1 MIFFDIFIIIIK
13 MFSTR
18 VSSLKP
24 EERLIQ
30 KFLYNIPLMDS
41 PNVSMLITK
50 YIYPPIQKRYLFYT
64 ELMVNWKNEYRGRDP
79 YPIDFKFIVL
89 AIDKVEAANMIHD
102 IIKKEWEEWYDELDI
117 TIEYIIKKLS
127 KKRKK
132 VFNTFEPVLLFHSE
146 CQFTD
151 EIKYKFS
158 KNSLK
163 S

>member
-1 MIFFDIFIIIIK
+1 

-24 EERLIQ
+24 EERIIQ
-30 KFLYNIPLMDS
+30 KILYNIPLMDS

-64 ELMVNWKNEYRGRDP
+64 YLPIEWKNDYRDRDP

-89 AIDKVEAANMIHD
+89 AIDKKEAATMIQN
-102 IIKKEWEEWYDELDI
+102 IIKKDWDEWYSDFDI
-117 TIEYIIKKLS
+117 TLGYIIKKLS

>member
-1 MIFFDIFIIIIK
+1 

-64 ELMVNWKNEYRGRDP
+64 YLPVEWKDDYRDSDP

-89 AIDKVEAANMIHD
+89 AIDKKEAATMIQN
-102 IIKKEWEEWYDELDI
+102 IIKKDWDEWYDDFDI
-117 TIEYIIKKLS
+117 TIDYIIKKLS

>member
-1 MIFFDIFIIIIK
+1 

-24 EERLIQ
+24 EERIIQ
-30 KFLYNIPLMDS
+30 KILYNIPLMDS

-64 ELMVNWKNEYRGRDP
+64 YLPIEWKNDYRDRDP

-89 AIDKVEAANMIHD
+89 AIDKKEAATMIQN
-102 IIKKEWEEWYDELDI
+102 IIKKDWDEWYSDFDI
-117 TIEYIIKKLS
+117 TLDYIIKKLS

>member
-1 MIFFDIFIIIIK
+1 

-64 ELMVNWKNEYRGRDP
+64 YLPVEWKDDYRDSDP

-89 AIDKVEAANMIHD
+89 AIDKKEAATIIQN
-102 IIKKEWEEWYDELDI
+102 IIKKDWEEWYDQFDI
-117 TIEYIIKKLS
+117 TLDYIIKKLS